1 MAGEEFEPISKH
13 LLQKIQQFLLQKIA
27 DWFNIFTFVETSYL
41 NVDARKF

>member
-27 DWFNIFTFVETSYL
+27 D
-41 NVDARKF
+41 